1 MYAQVTI
8 LNHLLL
14 LNFTTSID
22 FKVVQL
28 ITFDL
33 LGSIRYTAEVLYF
46 SFRFL
51 VCAELPVSMV
61 YPYVMLVLN
70 LRLHILVLFEMSS
83 LTGPYN

>member
-33 LGSIRYTAEVLYF
+33 LGSIRYTAEVL
-46 SFRFL
+46 
-51 VCAELPVSMV
+51 
-61 YPYVMLVLN
+61 
-70 LRLHILVLFEMSS
+70 
-83 LTGPYN
+83 